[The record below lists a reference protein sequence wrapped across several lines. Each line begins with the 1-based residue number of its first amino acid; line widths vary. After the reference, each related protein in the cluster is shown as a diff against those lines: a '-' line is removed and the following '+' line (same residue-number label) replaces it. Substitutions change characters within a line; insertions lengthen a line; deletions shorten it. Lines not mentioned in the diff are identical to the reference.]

1 MLQKA
6 RLRLGSRRLRVWT
19 VPTDD
24 LAGIS
29 LAVPLSGENAA
40 RTAIS
45 FPVRWD
51 IDDQMHLILDLA
63 Q

>member
-1 MLQKA
+1 
-6 RLRLGSRRLRVWT
+6 VWT

-24 LAGIS
+24 PTGIS
-29 LAVPLSGENAA
+29 LAVPSSGENAA

-45 FPVRWD
+45 FPVRWN
-51 IDDQMHLILDLA
+51 IDDQMHLNLNSA